1 VANNPVIN
9 SFNSGELSPYLYARN
24 DLSKYNSGCLL
35 MENFQILPY
44 GGATGRAAIEYIAAS
59 KQDDK
64 VRLIPFE
71 FSSEQAYILEFG
83 EQYIRF
89 YKDGEQL
96 ESGGSPYEIAT
107 EYAAADLGELK
118 YVQSADVMWLVHPD
132 YPVQRLERTG
142 DTNWSLAEMEP
153 DYPAFL
159 EENTTDISITP
170 SATTG
175 TGITLT
181 ASDSLFDANHV
192 GAYWMLKHVRED
204 NYLED
209 LDASVVSG
217 DPPEPDGTNVMEM
230 KGTITFQTTG
240 FWYNSNDPITNPGSN
255 DIAVWRSDDGGDT
268 WERFRIYNLKG
279 RNVDTSWEEKKRDV
293 LYAVTSSKTGTIDY
307 SDKGN
312 FKLSVASYY
321 VEGLVKITGYTSDT
335 VVTADV
341 IDDIKTTDATKKWV
355 EGAWS
360 AYRGYPQA
368 VVLWESRLIF
378 AGTLSR
384 PNTLWLSV
392 IDDFQDFELGSLDT
406 DAMKITIGSGR
417 IDEIRW
423 MVPQKAL
430 VIGTVGSEWVLEAE
444 SDNKPVTPTAFALRR
459 KTTYGSNKTQG
470 VMVNSAV
477 LFVMRQ
483 GRKVRE
489 FTYRFDVDDYVA
501 PDLTILSEHIT
512 EGGITC
518 AAYQQQP
525 DNVLLLIRNDG
536 TMCPMTYERD
546 QEVTGWYRW
555 TVDGGAGEFESV
567 AVIPQDDGEDEV
579 WVSCKLTVDGSTKRY
594 IGRFDP
600 REWGTDIATEWS
612 GSDFYTVFNAL
623 DMDGWQTLT
632 VSGADE
638 STFNGSWTYDSG
650 DARWEKGALT
660 LEKNTNWEMTDGT
673 DTYSA
678 QDNGKDVPPVVF
690 IKNTESSDASVAA
703 LNGSVAWK
711 KSGLFENGEAVLYD
725 YTETYALWYN
735 GEQWIISEK
744 QYVGESPTDFYA
756 DYPDP
761 ITISGAG
768 TSEYNGSYIY
778 IGQKNGKG
786 QWGQYDG
793 LFYGPFIE
801 WSGSEWQILSGN
813 FILPDRRAYISS
825 VDSLLPPISPTDW
838 VVSTLGSAPSPTL
851 SYTASTTLTGYGS
864 WTGTITFSS
873 APFAFVNQSSTSL
886 SGLDYLEGKTV
897 DIIRDGMTL
906 PQQEVSSGSITLD
919 KLGERVVVGIP
930 YDPAM
935 APIYVEPMVQ
945 FQQPMGKKKGLF
957 KAVLRFKD
965 TIHAKVGQSLDKL
978 RTITFRTTGDE
989 LDTQVDM
996 FSGEK
1001 KISFDNEYEFLH
1013 TCYVKQDKPLPITV
1027 VAMIPYV
1034 EVKR

>member
-1 VANNPVIN
+1 
-9 SFNSGELSPYLYARN
+9 
-24 DLSKYNSGCLL
+24 
-35 MENFQILPY
+35 
-44 GGATGRAAIEYIAAS
+44 
-59 KQDDK
+59 
-64 VRLIPFE
+64 
-71 FSSEQAYILEFG
+71 
-83 EQYIRF
+83 
-89 YKDGEQL
+89 
-96 ESGGSPYEIAT
+96 
-107 EYAAADLGELK
+107 
-118 YVQSADVMWLVHPD
+118 
-132 YPVQRLERTG
+132 
-142 DTNWSLAEMEP
+142 
-153 DYPAFL
+153 
-159 EENTTDISITP
+159 
-170 SATTG
+170 
-175 TGITLT
+175 
-181 ASDSLFDANHV
+181 
-192 GAYWMLKHVRED
+192 
-204 NYLED
+204 
-209 LDASVVSG
+209 
-217 DPPEPDGTNVMEM
+217 
-230 KGTITFQTTG
+230 
-240 FWYNSNDPITNPGSN
+240 
-255 DIAVWRSDDGGDT
+255 
-268 WERFRIYNLKG
+268 
-279 RNVDTSWEEKKRDV
+279 
-293 LYAVTSSKTGTIDY
+293 
-307 SDKGN
+307 
-312 FKLSVASYY
+312 
-321 VEGLVKITGYTSDT
+321 
-335 VVTADV
+335 
-341 IDDIKTTDATKKWV
+341 
-355 EGAWS
+355 
-360 AYRGYPQA
+360 
-368 VVLWESRLIF
+368 
-378 AGTLSR
+378 
-384 PNTLWLSV
+384 
-392 IDDFQDFELGSLDT
+392 
-406 DAMKITIGSGR
+406 
-417 IDEIRW
+417 
-423 MVPQKAL
+423 
-430 VIGTVGSEWVLEAE
+430 
-444 SDNKPVTPTAFALRR
+444 
-459 KTTYGSNKTQG
+459 
-470 VMVNSAV
+470 
-477 LFVMRQ
+477 
-483 GRKVRE
+483 
-489 FTYRFDVDDYVA
+489 
-501 PDLTILSEHIT
+501 
-512 EGGITC
+512 
-518 AAYQQQP
+518 
-525 DNVLLLIRNDG
+525 
-536 TMCPMTYERD
+536 
-546 QEVTGWYRW
+546 
-555 TVDGGAGEFESV
+555 V